1 MHLVHTDLKPENI
14 LFVDDQVEDNDQ
26 GSSRK
31 RIKTGQD
38 TDRTILVSPKC
49 TSVKCKILRFNKNNQ
64 NNDVSIVI
72 DFGGAT
78 YDSDSKSTIISTRQY
93 RAPEVMLGL
102 NWSTPADLWSAGC
115 IIGELYLGNLFF
127 PTHEQMEHYAMIE
140 KCVGPFPKTMIS
152 KALGARIEA
161 CDVRTYFKTST
172 FELRPLHTHLKSS
185 SRRRVENMPHLQN
198 AFSMCM

>member
-1 MHLVHTDLKPENI
+1 M
-14 LFVDDQVEDNDQ
+14 
-26 GSSRK
+26 
-31 RIKTGQD
+31 
-38 TDRTILVSPKC
+38 
-49 TSVKCKILRFNKNNQ
+49 
-64 NNDVSIVI
+64 I

-198 AFSMCM
+198 AFSTYDGNTGLLDLMRNLLTIDPKKRITAKMALSHPFFEPCRRNNRTS